1 MGKETKLA
9 GNDAYVTGSN
19 KEVFTHLLRNSKES
33 S

>member
-19 KEVFTHLLRNSKES
+19 KEVFAHLLRNTKES